1 MKVALGVLAVNKQ
14 EITKQIQELKCRE
27 AHLIDGILE
36 LELEV
41 KGNKKQLADIQEQIN
56 ELEKLK

>member
-1 MKVALGVLAVNKQ
+1 MGKQ
-14 EITKQIQELKCRE
+14 EIAKQIQELKCRE
-27 AHLIDGILE
+27 AHLIDGIIE

-41 KGNKKQLADIQEQIN
+41 RSNKKQLADIQDQIG